1 MRFRVFVR
9 PRGGRVPRRGAA
21 SAARQD
27 KKIALVVSKAVAF
40 LLNGHFPYGQLV
52 RLPGHERLRT
62 HAGGPGPRGGRFR
75 AFHGEDINGSCLDCS
90 WARGKLPKPTSRVY
104 QQAGQTPL
112 PWPPTLG
119 MAAAGPVTPAGRV
132 GGGVTAASK
141 LFSRRKTMVGW
152 RNGTQRQIGDWPSLT
167 SLIHHT
173 KVRRYTR
180 TYVHTFIRWSMEY
193 ISSCGI
199 LFHVVYCNLQF
210 FQQPWRSPIYSRP
223 ESELRRVHSLNCT
236 RQFCALEA

>member
-132 GGGVTAASK
+132 GGRDGRLETFFPAKNDGRLAQWHSATNRG
-141 LFSRRKTMVGW
+141 LAQSNQPHSSYEG
-152 RNGTQRQIGDWPSLT
+152 
-167 SLIHHT
+167 T
-173 KVRRYTR
+173 KVHTYMR
-180 TYVHTFIRWSMEY
+180 TYLHS
-193 ISSCGI
+193 
-199 LFHVVYCNLQF
+199 VVYGIYFIVWYSIPCGLLQSSIF
-210 FQQPWRSPIYSRP
+210 PTTVAKSDLQ
-223 ESELRRVHSLNCT
+223 
-236 RQFCALEA
+236 

>member
-75 AFHGEDINGSCLDCS
+75 AFHGEDWILFGLPVGARQVAETDLKGRSTGRSGTSFVAADAQYGRGRPCD
-90 WARGKLPKPTSRVY
+90 ARGAWWGGRDGRLETFFPAKNDGENRCSVD
-104 QQAGQTPL
+104 A
-112 PWPPTLG
+112 
-119 MAAAGPVTPAGRV
+119 MAL
-132 GGGVTAASK
+132 SDK
-141 LFSRRKTMVGW
+141 S
-152 RNGTQRQIGDWPSLT
+152 GTDPG
-167 SLIHHT
+167 
-173 KVRRYTR
+173 
-180 TYVHTFIRWSMEY
+180 
-193 ISSCGI
+193 
-199 LFHVVYCNLQF
+199 
-210 FQQPWRSPIYSRP
+210 
-223 ESELRRVHSLNCT
+223 
-236 RQFCALEA
+236 

>member
-90 WARGKLPKPTSRVY
+90 WARGKLPKPTSRVG
-104 QQAGQTPL
+104 QQADRTPL
-112 PWPPTLG
+112 SRPPTLG
-119 MAAAGPVTPAGRV
+119 TAAAGPVSPAGLV
-132 GGGVTAASK
+132 GGA
-141 LFSRRKTMVGW
+141 RRTPRDVFPGEK
-152 RNGTQRQIGDWPSLT
+152 
-167 SLIHHT
+167 
-173 KVRRYTR
+173 
-180 TYVHTFIRWSMEY
+180 RWSVDAMTL
-193 ISSCGI
+193 SD
-199 LFHVVYCNLQF
+199 
-210 FQQPWRSPIYSRP
+210 
-223 ESELRRVHSLNCT
+223 
-236 RQFCALEA
+236 